1 MVPNAGWID
10 YNHNGLFESSEFTLL
25 GSGNGVTINGT
36 INIPS
41 TALPGITRMRV
52 RVRFNTLLT
61 GLMPAW
67 VVYIW

>member
-1 MVPNAGWID
+1 MRWTVGPGGTERVGVWID

-41 TALPGITRMRV
+41 TALPHYPHEGTCQV
-52 RVRFNTLLT
+52 Q
-61 GLMPAW
+61 
-67 VVYIW
+67 YIVNRA